1 MEERR
6 KALEELDKAALV
18 AIVLRLQDQLRA
30 ERETRSLAFEDG
42 RRFAKAQQEAA
53 ELASRVETTVF
64 KEVGR

>member
-18 AIVLRLQDQLRA
+18 AIVLRLQDQLKA

-42 RRFAKAQQEAA
+42 RCFAKAQQEAA
-53 ELASRVETTVF
+53 ELASRAETTVF